1 MLPPE
6 AKEDI
11 LRRMRRIEGQA
22 RGVQRMI
29 NEGRDCIDILT
40 QLSALRSA
48 AYGASVELAQ
58 HYALECFQ
66 ATAEQGSPA
75 EAVSKL
81 MGVML
86 RAPH

>member
-29 NEGRDCIDILT
+29 SEGRDCMEVLT
-40 QLSALRSA
+40 QLSALRAA
-48 AYGASVELAQ
+48 AYRASVELAQ
-58 HYALECFQ
+58 HYALECFE
-66 ATAEQGSPA
+66 ASAEQSSPA